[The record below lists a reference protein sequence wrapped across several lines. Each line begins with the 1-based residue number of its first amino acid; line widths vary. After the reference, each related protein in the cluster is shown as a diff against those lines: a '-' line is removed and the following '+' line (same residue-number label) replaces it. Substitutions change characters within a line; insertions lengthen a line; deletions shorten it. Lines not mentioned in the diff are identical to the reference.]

1 MLLTDDLSDW
11 AALYMHIGIVIERM
25 EDREINAKPD
35 AAPLPRGV
43 LTCGEAWQFMS
54 LLFVLLH
61 QRYPEFSDPDQLSE
75 LLARARTESASGLP
89 N

>member
-1 MLLTDDLSDW
+1 MLLTDDLSEW
-11 AALYMHIGIVIERM
+11 AALYMHIGLVIERM
-25 EDREINAKPD
+25 EDREINAKLD
-35 AAPLPRGV
+35 SAPLPRGV

>member
-1 MLLTDDLSDW
+1 MLIDDTSQW
-11 AALYMHIGIVIERM
+11 AALFMHIGIVLERM
-25 EDREINAKPD
+25 EDREINSKPD

-61 QRYPEFSDPDQLSE
+61 QRYPEFADPDQLSE
-75 LLARARTESASGLP
+75 LLAQARTESASGLP